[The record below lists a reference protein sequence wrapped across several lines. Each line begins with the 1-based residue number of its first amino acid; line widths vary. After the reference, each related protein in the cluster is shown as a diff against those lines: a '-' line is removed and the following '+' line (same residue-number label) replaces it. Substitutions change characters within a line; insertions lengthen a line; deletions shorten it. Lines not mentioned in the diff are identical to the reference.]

1 MQNSALPVVQVRF
14 FMQGTF
20 ASIFTF
26 VFVLES
32 NQPSVE
38 MLVVGVAPVSGAE
51 WSPSWEE
58 DWG

>member
-1 MQNSALPVVQVRF
+1 
-14 FMQGTF
+14 MQGTF

-38 MLVVGVAPVSGAE
+38 MLVVGVLLSVGRRGRLVGRRIGDESGEAN
-51 WSPSWEE
+51 
-58 DWG
+58 